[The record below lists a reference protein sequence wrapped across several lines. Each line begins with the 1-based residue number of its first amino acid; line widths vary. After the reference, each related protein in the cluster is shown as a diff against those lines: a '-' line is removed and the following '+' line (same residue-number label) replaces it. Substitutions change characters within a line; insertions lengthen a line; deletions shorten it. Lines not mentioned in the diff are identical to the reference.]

1 MQTVKLKVKDGVYE
15 ELLSLLSKF
24 EKDEVEVISEPMDMD
39 FRMNKKELADELD
52 DLVRGK
58 AKLIALDEVEKR
70 LEHIIKKH
78 ENTFCESF
86 LHRLES

>member
-39 FRMNKKELADELD
+39 FKMNKKQLAAELD

-58 AKLIALDEVEKR
+58 AKLIELDEVEKR

-78 ENTFCESF
+78 ESTF
-86 LHRLES
+86 